1 MHLASVR
8 DTIANLNMSLRSIK
22 HKRYIKLF
30 RELFS
35 KGLFRKYVHG
45 RRKIDT
51 WGYSQYV
58 NQLTA
63 MLPRNMNSPNFLF
76 IGSIL

>member
-1 MHLASVR
+1 MCTQRTLVDVYQDKKNLGVIRNNMHLASVF
-8 DTIANLNMSLRSIK
+8 DTIANLNISVCSIK
-22 HKRYIKLF
+22 HKRYIKLI

-51 WGYSQYV
+51 
-58 NQLTA
+58 
-63 MLPRNMNSPNFLF
+63 
-76 IGSIL
+76 